1 LAVSPAFWLSP
12 LREVT
17 EWLNGLLF
25 VLICQVEFQHFQ
37 ISDVGMASFYLPLKP
52 ELPPTGNKCVCPNC
66 GHESIYLRND
76 LLYRA

>member
-1 LAVSPAFWLSP
+1 MAKWIVICA
-12 LREVT
+12 
-17 EWLNGLLF
+17 N
-25 VLICQVEFQHFQ
+25 CQVEFQHFQ